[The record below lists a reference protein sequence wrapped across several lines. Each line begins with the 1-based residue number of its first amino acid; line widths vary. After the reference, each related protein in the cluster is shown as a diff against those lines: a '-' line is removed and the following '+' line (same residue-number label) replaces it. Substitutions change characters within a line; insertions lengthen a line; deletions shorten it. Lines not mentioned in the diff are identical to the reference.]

1 MKDLTLAQIL
11 PSGRQNYGLR
21 LLANGRLVCFE
32 VFRTRLDALIAST
45 LSNGIDLNKVL
56 TQFCS
61 SDADL
66 NDWTVKQQAVRNL
79 CDTFSS

>member
-1 MKDLTLAQIL
+1 MVF
-11 PSGRQNYGLR
+11 YGLR
-21 LLANGRLVCFE
+21 LLANGRFVCFE

-45 LSNGIDLNKVL
+45 IFKGIHKKRDEIGLNKAL

-66 NDWTVKQQAVRNL
+66 SDWTVKQQAIQNL
-79 CDTFSS
+79 CDTLISKSK